1 MMCKTFIRIGFAIG
15 VVASQ
20 SVHHNQSSLLLII
33 QFCAVHHC
41 YLLSNSLLP
50 ITHIIATSTVITNP
64 YYLLPHIPF
73 TLNPILTNKRMN
85 LPYFFKCIH
94 QLTTGKRTT
103 QLYVKKQLNPLLD
116 TEKRKAYSQH
126 TPHPSVHGQRH
137 QKQKQMN
144 LYLYYRPYSR
154 IIPRPNPI
162 TDHLPTGA
170 RVFGTSVTG
179 TLVGNW
185 IFNYFHETFISG
197 LCTNLHFIQKLN

>member
-1 MMCKTFIRIGFAIG
+1 MCKTFIRIGFAIG

-154 IIPRPNPI
+154 IIPRPNPKDRP
-162 TDHLPTGA
+162 TSQLLKYQTHEHL
-170 RVFGTSVTG
+170 
-179 TLVGNW
+179 
-185 IFNYFHETFISG
+185 
-197 LCTNLHFIQKLN
+197 